1 MRPQSA
7 TSIADYKRCSILFY
21 LCHVLRLRPIEK
33 AESLR
38 QGTNWHKCLEI
49 LTMVPGKCPVSTY
62 HFSDGP
68 VCPVCENTGFIRKDA
83 DMREALFRYMNEA
96 YATCPPSIDLIDW
109 ETEQTILL
117 YSAIGWDWYWGNDKV
132 DTIAREVHFAREINS
147 IYSRRGTIDR
157 IIQRGGTISLGE
169 YKSTS
174 KPIDPGAFYW
184 SHLKLD
190 SQLTMYLIEARHMQ
204 LAGELRQYGI
214 KATDPLISGMLYDVW
229 HKPKIKPKKLT
240 QANTKK
246 FIASGEYFGEKFKI
260 TESRTEIYVNGV
272 EVETSIGALPKVTKK
287 NPNIVIEI
295 ETNGTI
301 KPLGGKFLGDVIFNV
316 SPKLKNSGNE
326 YKKRI
331 IYDTLGWFSEMDANF
346 KFVINSPDDID
357 EVNLFSFIFEAG
369 HYLKAKKKEKE
380 HRGYSEVFYYL
391 LEGFEDSEGIDRESF
406 LHLILNKRDAGI
418 ILEIETILRDE
429 ITNWR
434 EKRYWK
440 LFPTFEFDGFEFDS
454 SMFIVKN
461 KKII

>member
-287 NPNIVIEI
+287 NPNPVPPFAIRETPEMFGARLLADIRENPEKHFARKEI
-295 ETNGTI
+295 ARTDQELEIADKEFSNIARLTNIAIQRGLWFKNEHNCDALWRCPYHSI
-301 KPLGGKFLGDVIFNV
+301 CFYNIDVSDGQV
-316 SPKLKNSGNE
+316 P
-326 YKKRI
+326 
-331 IYDTLGWFSEMDANF
+331 
-346 KFVINSPDDID
+346 
-357 EVNLFSFIFEAG
+357 
-369 HYLKAKKKEKE
+369 
-380 HRGYSEVFYYL
+380 
-391 LEGFEDSEGIDRESF
+391 EGFKYVEDR
-406 LHLILNKRDAGI
+406 
-418 ILEIETILRDE
+418 
-429 ITNWR
+429 
-434 EKRYWK
+434 
-440 LFPTFEFDGFEFDS
+440 
-454 SMFIVKN
+454 
-461 KKII
+461 